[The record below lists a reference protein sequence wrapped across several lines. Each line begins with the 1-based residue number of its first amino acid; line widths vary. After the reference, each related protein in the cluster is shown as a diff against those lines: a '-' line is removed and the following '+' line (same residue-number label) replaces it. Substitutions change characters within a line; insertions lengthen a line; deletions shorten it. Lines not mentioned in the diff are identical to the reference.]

1 MILLFSALV
10 YFKAIE
16 NHKTD
21 WLRQYHPDCHL
32 RAMEYAAAYEDPHTE
47 TIFENIQSFNFTRDV
62 IAGVY
67 TVYPYVEIPDSVTEQ
82 QGLRR
87 LLNKQLR
94 YILDP
99 AYHITVEVVAME
111 KTFGSRVFRN
121 VHGRLIEKNLVEFN
135 PIRTAYYDIGEGSR
149 QAYGKV
155 PRFLEWYEIVP
166 EAFPILFFRREP
178 HYRDKNHP
186 YIPKPNRD
194 LISFASYDFPE
205 GKEKTKVN
213 KEITVC
219 TSETGDI
226 KASEHPYDPV
236 LVNIDD
242 RFGDI
247 ESKFV
252 YGDNS
257 YFHHAVNSMRLG
269 FDDDYCFHKPGTIRF
284 YAHRVTY
291 CAVGLAG
298 AGRVLDDIFG
308 SGGNVDSQ
316 GEYNHNTKFE
326 EGNYH
331 SMTTCDYQK
340 IWDEL
345 NLLKN
350 TLIVSKVNTK
360 EHTYE
365 MNIVITYDDMKA
377 GLGLNEEEEY
387 ELWEVYCK
395 TFTGLNKDGK
405 PTFTLRRDHQCTT
418 FDQTMD
424 SSRIHND
431 GGDFPGFKGDTTDY
445 VTMNF
450 FTEYMLGF
458 IYDIDPDQTLFPTI
472 YKLFLEVAYIHLR
485 EDNGDVHLANK

>member
-1 MILLFSALV
+1 
-10 YFKAIE
+10 
-16 NHKTD
+16 
-21 WLRQYHPDCHL
+21 
-32 RAMEYAAAYEDPHTE
+32 MEYAAAYEDPDTK
-47 TIFENIQSFNFTRDV
+47 TIFENIKSFNFTRDV
-62 IAGVY
+62 FAGVY

-82 QGLRR
+82 QGLRQ

-135 PIRTAYYDIGEGSR
+135 PIRTALYNIDKAKNDMFEGNH
-149 QAYGKV
+149 
-155 PRFLEWYEIVP
+155 PPTLEWFEINP
-166 EAFPILFFRREP
+166 DKFPDLKFV
-178 HYRDKNHP
+178 DKKHP

-205 GKEKTKVN
+205 GSINEDHEK
-213 KEITVC
+213 ITVC
-219 TSETGDI
+219 YSDTGNI

-252 YGDNS
+252 YSDKS
-257 YFHHAVNSMRLG
+257 YFHHAVKSMRLG

-291 CAVGLAG
+291 CEVGASGFFESIIDTFGGSSSDQKG
-298 AGRVLDDIFG
+298 A
-308 SGGNVDSQ
+308 
-316 GEYNHNTKFE
+316 YNHNKKFE

-340 IWDEL
+340 MLDEIDSL
-345 NLLKN
+345 R
-350 TLIVSKVNTK
+350 KVNIK
-360 EHTYE
+360 PPDQ
-365 MNIVITYDDMKA
+365 NV
-377 GLGLNEEEEY
+377 
-387 ELWEVYCK
+387 VCK
-395 TFTGLNKDGK
+395 RFTGGNQPQFEYRYDHFCG
-405 PTFTLRRDHQCTT
+405 TFYE
-418 FDQTMD
+418 TMD

-431 GGDFPGFKGDTTDY
+431 GGDFPGFSGPLQFY
-445 VTMNF
+445 
-450 FTEYMLGF
+450 TEYMLGF
-458 IYDIDPDQTLFPTI
+458 IDEVQEETKEKFPTI
-472 YKLFLEVAYIHLR
+472 YKLFLKVAEIHLR
-485 EDNGDVHLANK
+485 EDQGDVHLANK

>member
-1 MILLFSALV
+1 
-10 YFKAIE
+10 
-16 NHKTD
+16 
-21 WLRQYHPDCHL
+21 
-32 RAMEYAAAYEDPHTE
+32 MEYAAAYDVSWNHYPNMK
-47 TIFENIQSFNFTRDV
+47 TIFEDITSFNFTRDV
-62 IAGVY
+62 IAGIY

-135 PIRTAYYDIGEGSR
+135 PIRTALYNIDKAKNDIER
-149 QAYGKV
+149 GKH
-155 PRFLEWYEIVP
+155 PPKLEWFEIVP
-166 EAFPILFFRREP
+166 EAFDEGVLFFHRKPLYEEDR
-178 HYRDKNHP
+178 NHS

-205 GKEKTKVN
+205 GKIN
-213 KEITVC
+213 NDHKEITVC
-219 TSETGDI
+219 YSDTGNI

-247 ESKFV
+247 ESKYV

-291 CAVGLAG
+291 CAVGADG
-298 AGRVLDDIFG
+298 AFTALDDTFG
-308 SGGNVDSQ
+308 SGGNEYSH

-387 ELWEVYCK
+387 QLWEVDCK
-395 TFTGLNKDGK
+395 TFTGLNEDGK
-405 PTFTLRRDHQCTT
+405 PTFTRRRDHQCIT

>member
-1 MILLFSALV
+1 
-10 YFKAIE
+10 
-16 NHKTD
+16 
-21 WLRQYHPDCHL
+21 
-32 RAMEYAAAYEDPHTE
+32 MEYAAAYENLFTE

-135 PIRTAYYDIGEGSR
+135 PIRTAYYNVKRRKYDIE
-149 QAYGKV
+149 KKNHP
-155 PRFLEWYEIVP
+155 PRLEWFEIVP
-166 EAFPILFFRREP
+166 EAFPILFFHRKPQYEEDR
-178 HYRDKNHP
+178 NHP

-252 YGDNS
+252 YGDKS
-257 YFHHAVNSMRLG
+257 YFDHAVNSMRLG

-291 CAVGLAG
+291 CEVGFSG
-298 AGRVLDDIFG
+298 FTESIIDTFG
-308 SGGNVDSQ
+308 GHSSDQSGG
-316 GEYNHNTKFE
+316 YNQNKRFE

-331 SMTTCDYQK
+331 YMTTCDYKK
-340 IWDEL
+340 ILGEL
-345 NLLKN
+345 NILRG
-350 TLIVSKVNTK
+350 TSI
-360 EHTYE
+360 
-365 MNIVITYDDMKA
+365 
-377 GLGLNEEEEY
+377 EEGTH
-387 ELWEVYCK
+387 CK
-395 TFTGLNKDGK
+395 TFTQLDNDGN
-405 PTFTLRRDHQCTT
+405 PLFSYRNNHLCDSYG
-418 FDQTMD
+418 QTML
-424 SSRIHND
+424 SSKIHND
-431 GGDFPGFKGDTTDY
+431 GGVFPGFSDMSNLIFY
-445 VTMNF
+445 
-450 FTEYMLGF
+450 TEYMLGF
-458 IYDIDPDQTLFPTI
+458 IDDADPTRKTFPTI
-472 YKLFLEVAYIHLR
+472 YEVFLRMAKIHR
-485 EDNGDVHLANK
+485 DEDQGDLHKANK